1 MPPPIV
7 NQSRVVPSEQPTISL
22 LLLDQVGGIPGPPG
36 AAPPVGIGPEAV
48 VTARL
53 FLNAAQKSIRR
64 QLIDEKFSHIHLR
77 SERLR
82 GQIREVSG
90 HTA

>member
-36 AAPPVGIGPEAV
+36 AAPPVGIVPQAV
-48 VTARL
+48 VTEGL
-53 FLNAAQKSIRR
+53 FLNAAQKSIQR
-64 QLIDEKFSHIHLR
+64 QLIDEKFLHLLLR
-77 SERLR
+77 SKRLR